1 MSIISPTIFPPT
13 HIIKPLAHERSAN
26 VNTDAEKNTVATKSN
41 TAFASSTPA
50 NSSTYTAT
58 IYGTSTAPAPGT
70 SYTKEQR
77 GQHIDA
83 YADRVKT
90 LIGGIESDQE
100 GQRNI
105 KFQNA
110 RQFMEPSGYFSG
122 GLLAAGYDPHEKFK
136 VRFTTYTGMGKP
148 DVLTG
153 TDIRTY
159 FAWEIAAGALA
170 HDKVQRGGPVN
181 FQFMHVEK
189 NAKGKVSELE
199 SLGRKLQD
207 HWEKNIATPMR
218 DASGQLAQ
226 RSGKADTYVIRGTL
240 QSLSNDKDSFEKLSQ
255 EAKTAINRTLNHNGQ
270 VIIPNVYGFPLSG
283 YAFIPYVP
291 YDGNYENRP
300 NQGLMIDLK
309 NGAAHEIKSDDDFAS
324 WAQKNRDTLH
334 GSFNASD
341 RQGGHDAHWPKAG
354 DVLDTLIR
362 GKNATY
368 PGYQNLIKDEAI
380 PVRELFNYTRARAK
394 HYELKFGNLNDNIAS
409 TYQEQNAKNAV
420 WADQTEVFGSS
431 QQSWKTAKDFWSNTF
446 GYVPVVGNTGNI
458 VFGIHDAIYGK
469 TAEDRMGGSSA
480 AVISALQLAH
490 ELATAGVAGA
500 EEPPAAVLSPDL
512 RDVSWRYNSPSSD
525 FELVRAPKA
534 PPASEDVPTITEEPQ
549 PGPSR
554 GTDPVGTDLPKPSPR
569 SPSLILMAQYAVADG
584 EALIQNA
591 TRNASGVY
599 RMTDSKGV
607 FRQFVRMTDET
618 GTNKVFEI
626 SGSYRSGNSFAKIID
641 PNTGKGVMVI
651 TPGRDG
657 EWTRAPGDGG
667 TWWKRESPPTPDVDP
682 VTPRQ
687 LSDEFLDVDGKQMKG
702 AEILDKYFK
711 LDGNEYT
718 YGVALNED
726 GETIPQISWTSEEDP
741 AKATPRPRAGA
752 STFGTSDYSE
762 QFIKDIHRSKFTIE
776 RPDGTKLELDI
787 GGQITALGRK
797 KGAVLSDNEVNGV
810 IQENIEALEKFIPDP
825 ALRSR
830 ISEIANQWALGAAP
844 DEFTTTRFNGTVFGS
859 GRDPHYYINY
869 NPKSDV
875 TTVTAKSDFI
885 ISKLDP
891 NNGEIDPLTDLSV
904 NASRT
909 FTIRESNEL
918 DSDGYTVDPS
928 SPTRIEARPILS

>member
-1 MSIISPTIFPPT
+1 MSITSSTVSPPT
-13 HIIKPLAHERSAN
+13 PIIKPLAHERYAG
-26 VNTDAEKNTVATKSN
+26 VNTDADNNTVGTKSN

-50 NSSTYTAT
+50 NSNTYTAT
-58 IYGTSTAPAPGT
+58 IYGTPTAPAPGT
-70 SYTKEQR
+70 SYTKEEQE
-77 GQHIDA
+77 QHVDA

-105 KFQNA
+105 KFQHA

-122 GLLAAGYDPHEKFK
+122 GLLAAGYDPHEKLK

-189 NAKGKVSELE
+189 SAKGKVSELE
-199 SLGRKLQD
+199 SLGRKLQG

-324 WAQKNRDTLH
+324 WAQKHRDTLH
-334 GSFNASD
+334 ASFNASD

-354 DVLDTLIR
+354 DILDDLIR
-362 GKNATY
+362 GKNSSY
-368 PGYQNLIKDEAI
+368 SGYQNLIKDQAI

-409 TYQEQNAKNAV
+409 KYQEQNAKNAV

-431 QQSWKTAKDFWSNTF
+431 QQSWKTAKDFWNNTF

-490 ELATAGVAGA
+490 EVATAGVGGVD
-500 EEPPAAVLSPDL
+500 ESPTNVTPPEL
-512 RDVSWRYNSPSSD
+512 RDVSWRYNSPTSD

-534 PPASEDVPTITEEPQ
+534 PPADEEVPTITEEPK
-549 PGPSR
+549 PGTSI
-554 GTDPVGTDLPKPSPR
+554 GTDPAKPPAITPSPKSQPIR
-569 SPSLILMAQYAVADG
+569 PIAQYAIPDG
-584 EALIQNA
+584 EELIKNA
-591 TRNASGVY
+591 TRDANGVY
-599 RMTDSKGV
+599 RRTDSTGTY
-607 FRQFVRMTDET
+607 RQYVRITDET
-618 GTNKVFEI
+618 NTSQVFEI
-626 SGSYRSGNSFAKIID
+626 HTQYKSGSTFA
-641 PNTGKGVMVI
+641 GVINPKNGRVI
-651 TPGRDG
+651 SVVTPGRDG
-657 EWTRAPGDGG
+657 EWSRVAGDGG
-667 TWWKRESPPTPDVDP
+667 LKWPWQRGSSPTPPNSLNSQFSDLFADVDELA
-682 VTPRQ
+682 VTQAKKLDEYLNVDEATPYSVSTRGFEDNGVLKRKLN
-687 LSDEFLDVDGKQMKG
+687 LSWQGTTDEKVEIYDSEKAAPTEYGTSEYSPNF
-702 AEILDKYFK
+702 ILD
-711 LDGNEYT
+711 LNRNDYT
-718 YGVALNED
+718 VIKASKNGDIVLPLNAKGGSAEVIRQNRIQQFED
-726 GETIPQISWTSEEDP
+726 AIPNADL
-741 AKATPRPRAGA
+741 RA
-752 STFGTSDYSE
+752 
-762 QFIKDIHRSKFTIE
+762 
-776 RPDGTKLELDI
+776 
-787 GGQITALGRK
+787 
-797 KGAVLSDNEVNGV
+797 
-810 IQENIEALEKFIPDP
+810 
-825 ALRSR
+825 R
-830 ISEIANQWALGAAP
+830 ISEVAHQGSVYPANAELLKTLKEGYGAK
-844 DEFTTTRFNGTVFGS
+844 V
-859 GRDPHYYINY
+859 
-869 NPKSDV
+869 SD
-875 TTVTAKSDFI
+875 TSYFI
-885 ISKLDP
+885 DY
-891 NNGEIDPLTDLSV
+891 DPLKNETQVRVEAKWYFNDLTGD
-904 NASRT
+904 NPRAIPDIEAKTIRT
-909 FTIRESNEL
+909 FTIRESNEISGDAFVIDEL
-918 DSDGYTVDPS
+918 A
-928 SPTRIEARPILS
+928 PTRLEVSVPADLPA

>member
-1 MSIISPTIFPPT
+1 MSITSSTVSLPTP
-13 HIIKPLAHERSAN
+13 IIKPLAHERYAS
-26 VNTDAEKNTVATKSN
+26 VNTDADKNTVGTKSN

-50 NSSTYTAT
+50 NSNTYTAT
-58 IYGTSTAPAPGT
+58 IYGTPTAPAPGT
-70 SYTKEQR
+70 SYTKEEQE
-77 GQHIDA
+77 QHVDA

-105 KFQNA
+105 KFQHA

-189 NAKGKVSELE
+189 SAKGKVSELE
-199 SLGRKLQD
+199 SLGRKLQG

-324 WAQKNRDTLH
+324 WAQKNRDTLQA
-334 GSFNASD
+334 SFNASD
-341 RQGGHDAHWPKAG
+341 RQGTHDAHWPKAG
-354 DVLDTLIR
+354 DVLDDLIR
-362 GKNATY
+362 GKNSSY
-368 PGYQNLIKDEAI
+368 PGYQNLIDDQAI

-409 TYQEQNAKNAV
+409 KYQEQNAKNAV

-469 TAEDRMGGSSA
+469 TAEDRIGGSSA

-490 ELATAGVAGA
+490 ELATAGVGGA
-500 EEPPAAVLSPDL
+500 EEPPAAVLSPEL

-534 PPASEDVPTITEEPQ
+534 PPADEEVPTITEEPK
-549 PGPSR
+549 PGTST
-554 GTDPVGTDLPKPSPR
+554 GTDPAKPSAITPSPR
-569 SPSLILMAQYAVADG
+569 SQPIRPIAQYAIPDG
-584 EALIQNA
+584 EELIKNA
-591 TRNASGVY
+591 TRDANGVY
-599 RMTDSKGV
+599 RRTDSTGIY
-607 FRQFVRMTDET
+607 RQYVRITDET
-618 GTNKVFEI
+618 NTSRVFEI
-626 SGSYRSGNSFAKIID
+626 HTQYKSGSTFA
-641 PNTGKGVMVI
+641 GVINPKNGRVI
-651 TPGRDG
+651 SVVTPGRDG
-657 EWTRAPGDGG
+657 EWSRVAGDGG
-667 TWWKRESPPTPDVDP
+667 LKWPWQRGSSPTPPNSLNSQFSDLFADVDDLA
-682 VTPRQ
+682 VTQ
-687 LSDEFLDVDGKQMKG
+687 AK
-702 AEILDKYFK
+702 K
-711 LDGNEYT
+711 LDEY
-718 YGVALNED
+718 LNVDE
-726 GETIPQISWTSEEDP
+726 
-741 AKATPRPRAGA
+741 ATPYLV
-752 STFGTSDYSE
+752 STRGFEDNGVLKRKLNLSWQGRTDERVEIYDSEKAAPTEYSTSDYSPNFILDLNRSDYSVIKASKE
-762 QFIKDIHRSKFTIE
+762 GDLVLPLNAKGSSAEMIRQNRVKQFE
-776 RPDGTKLELDI
+776 
-787 GGQITALGRK
+787 
-797 KGAVLSDNEVNGV
+797 
-810 IQENIEALEKFIPDP
+810 EAIPD
-825 ALRSR
+825 ADLRAR
-830 ISEIANQWALGAAP
+830 ISEVAHQGSVFPANAELLNTLKEGYGAKVSGTSYFVDYDPLKNETTVRIVAKWYINDLTGDNPRVIP
-844 DEFTTTRFNGTVFGS
+844 DIEATTT
-859 GRDPHYYINY
+859 
-869 NPKSDV
+869 
-875 TTVTAKSDFI
+875 
-885 ISKLDP
+885 
-891 NNGEIDPLTDLSV
+891 
-904 NASRT
+904 RT
-909 FTIRESNEL
+909 FTIRESNEISGDTYL
-918 DSDGYTVDPS
+918 IDELA
-928 SPTRIEARPILS
+928 PTRLEVSVPADLPE